1 MINPIHSKYSNSTYI
16 NNGIIRVQPSV
27 AEGVQMFVILINMKV
42 QLFTNDTMTL
52 LSKILNINYLPLEKL
67 ITK

>member
-1 MINPIHSKYSNSTYI
+1 MQVIKVRH
-16 NNGIIRVQPSV
+16 SV